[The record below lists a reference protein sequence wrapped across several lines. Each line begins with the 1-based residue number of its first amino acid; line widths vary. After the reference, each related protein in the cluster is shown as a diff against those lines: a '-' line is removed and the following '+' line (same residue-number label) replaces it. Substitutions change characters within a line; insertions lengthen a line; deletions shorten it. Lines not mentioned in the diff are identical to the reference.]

1 MSGQAPS
8 LRPTPSQRPTPHP
21 TRPLTATARADFKQ
35 HGYLVLPAA
44 LDPGLCARVRDEM
57 WATLT
62 ENLPRLQRGN
72 PATWAPF
79 TGDEQRP
86 RRPETDSFEGGDLYF
101 EPTGHRFVIRNGAEE
116 LLLDLCPRA
125 LFDVAEQLL
134 GKGDVVY
141 PGGVNAAGMAAG
153 PAFLDESAQSGM
165 QTHADTHL
173 EPTWQTETLELPGGR
188 GPVWMNGEFG
198 SSGLAVAVA
207 ATLDRDRCCEQGK
220 EREGCTAP
228 CPTRRTRGTA
238 RARATEPGKAHT
250 RVSAA
255 ALDAGF
261 LQSS

>member
-1 MSGQAPS
+1 MLSCTSDLSNIMAAIKMVPRLTDKQIARERPAPNPACH
-8 LRPTPSQRPTPHP
+8 PTPPPHP
-21 TRPLTATARADFKQ
+21 NAHGRRRADFKQ

-44 LDPGLCARVRDEM
+44 LDQGLCARVRDEM

-72 PATWAPF
+72 PGTWGPF

-86 RRPETDSFEGGDLYF
+86 RRPETNSFEGGDLYF

-153 PAFLDESAQSGM
+153 PAFLDEGAQSGM

-188 GPVWMNGEFG
+188 GPVWMNGEFCN
-198 SSGLAVAVA
+198 SGLAVTVA
-207 ATLDRDRCCEQGK
+207 AAE
-220 EREGCTAP
+220 TA
-228 CPTRRTRGTA
+228 A
-238 RARATEPGKAHT
+238 ANRARN
-250 RVSAA
+250 
-255 ALDAGF
+255 AGAV
-261 LQSS
+261 LHH